1 MARRF
6 GKFNKN
12 QKRDRKGRW
21 TTGGSSSSKSKSG
34 SKKKGPNYKTGQLS
48 NGAVLLSTQNPNKYT
63 QRGSSLGAAVGFAAG
78 LVAGQPLGGTGAGIL
93 AGASIGRAIDKRVSR
108 RRLNAA
114 EAALQ
119 RSRRR

>member
-6 GKFNKN
+6 GRFNKN
-12 QKRDRKGRW
+12 QKRDRRGRW
-21 TTGGSSSSKSKSG
+21 TKGGGASSSKSS

-48 NGAVLLSTQNPNKYT
+48 NGAILLTTQNPNKYT
-63 QRGSSLGAAVGFAAG
+63 QRGSNLGAVVGFAAG
-78 LVAGQPLGGTGAGIL
+78 VVAGKPLGGTGVGIL
-93 AGASIGRAIDKRVSR
+93 AGASVGRAIDNRVNK